1 MMQRNS
7 PLHKWGWKLAM
18 KKNRNVAVA
27 AVARKLTVAIWHLL
41 KGHFTELL
49 EMSKHLQTK
58 LLYLATLLGKA
69 KLKEA
74 GFNCRNEFIQHYFKK
89 IQLST

>member
-1 MMQRNS
+1 MG
-7 PLHKWGWKLAM
+7 LEACHEEE
-18 KKNRNVAVA
+18 RNVAAA

-49 EMSKHLQTK
+49 ELSKHLATK
-58 LLYLATLLGKA
+58 LLHLATVLGKA
-69 KLKEA
+69 NLKEA
-74 GFNCRNEFIQHYFKK
+74 GFNSRNEFIQHYFKK